1 MTSFVFKSL
10 MLAGAF
16 LVFGGHLPMPE
27 GRAGALP
34 GFGCEADLGTCR
46 LGEAEIAVGDRSA
59 LFASLAERA
68 KRQPLADLK
77 RHLADPEFVKLL
89 DERVVPVFAVE
100 AAEKQVAIIASHF
113 IEGVATG
120 RH

>member
-16 LVFGGHLPMPE
+16 LFFGGHLPMPE

-46 LGEAEIAVGDRSA
+46 LGEAEIAVGDRSP
-59 LFASLAERA
+59 LLASLAERA
-68 KRQPLADLK
+68 KGQPLADLK
-77 RHLADPEFVKLL
+77 RHLADPELVKLL
-89 DERVVPVFAVE
+89 DERVVSGFAVE
-100 AAEKQVAIIASHF
+100 AAERQVATIASHF